1 MSNQEEVKNLTVEHL
16 EDLESLNNVEHE
28 VLINNISIKIIKFF
42 KKTEIQKLIKEVIKN
57 MHENKMSADQIEEF
71 IIPYINV
78 LMIKYFTSL
87 KMNDNMDDQLRV
99 MEILINND
107 LFQPI
112 LSEFPEDEIL
122 KIYDEF
128 KETLVKINKLTDEVN
143 NDIDNLTIENKEEI
157 LNLIGRK

>member
-143 NDIDNLTIENKEEI
+143 NDIDNLTLENKEEI